1 MSMHLYW
8 VVVRKGTNH
17 AFAAFLAKCDA
28 EQYIIDLGEFGI
40 NYEIKSMES
49 YINEQSYAN

>member
-1 MSMHLYW
+1 MHLYW

-28 EQYIIDLGEFGI
+28 EEYIKNLKQFGV
-40 NYEIKSMES
+40 NYEIISWED
-49 YINEQSYAN
+49 YQRNDQH